1 MKDLIARLREP
12 WRMPEK
18 KPPVMDEAADALEAQ
33 AKEIEAL
40 KSRLE
45 IDPRHHVDGIYA
57 RDATIKLLENEI
69 EALRADAERYRWLR
83 EYWTR
88 IVSYMDTPFDIR
100 FEVSDKHWGTL
111 PPDVIDAA
119 TDAARR
125 K

>member
-69 EALRADAERYRWLR
+69 EALRADAERYQWIKRSMHLGIGQFGL
-83 EYWTR
+83 YWNLNYSGG
-88 IVSYMDTPFDIR
+88 VAPNHHS
-100 FEVSDKHWGTL
+100 EL
-111 PPDVIDAA
+111 DAA
-119 TDAARR
+119 IDAARR

>member
-12 WRMPEK
+12 WRMTEK
-18 KPPVMDEAADALEAQ
+18 KPPVMDEAADALETQQ
-33 AKEIEAL
+33 AEIEAL

-83 EYWTR
+83 KQN
-88 IVSYMDTPFDIR
+88 IVDWDAFPWAKGYEHPD
-100 FEVSDKHWGTL
+100 EVLDSQQMMLDAA
-111 PPDVIDAA
+111 IDAA
-119 TDAARR
+119 RSKEA